1 MMAIRIQTERD
12 ESYERPTRGTLSQLV
27 ERIGADSDHFV
38 IVERL
43 TADPDVYIQVWH
55 DAGDDYQLEHRDG
68 SADRHFQAY
77 LPTAAEVVEVMARWA
92 RQEKAWD
99 LGPTWRRL
107 DLPVEEEPTL
117 DARTGG

>member
-1 MMAIRIQTERD
+1 MMAIRIETERG
-12 ESYERPTRGTLSQLV
+12 ESYERPALGMLSQLV
-27 ERIGADSDHFV
+27 ERIGADGDHFV

-55 DAGDDYQLEHRDG
+55 DEGDDYQLEHRDG

-77 LPTAAEVVEVMARWA
+77 LPAAADVVEVMARWA

-99 LGPTWRRL
+99 LGPAWQRL
-107 DLPVEEEPTL
+107 DLPEE
-117 DARTGG
+117 